1 MESGVAKAVIDR
13 MMIDNPRRY
22 FEGVRPSD

>member
-1 MESGVAKAVIDR
+1 MESGVPESVIDR

-22 FEGVRPSD
+22 FEGVRPSE